1 MSEDQKHHTNPVLI
15 DLAMMLILKHPS
27 VKSFERESAGSNY
40 RIKNW
45 AGEILVESTDIYD
58 ALNWFWANY
67 ANNVVYI
74 EMCGKYSLAVRK
86 SSINGYR
93 FFSVIVTSTDKRTVS
108 CIATLNYN
116 MLDGF
121 WYTPRHEA
129 SQEVLKAIASDKWQ
143 RFANIF
149 RIYNADSQV
158 KAELKV

>member
-58 ALNWFWANY
+58 ALDWFWANY

-74 EMCGKYSLAVRK
+74 QMCGKYSLAVRK
-86 SSINGYR
+86 SSINGTRYYAAIITACDQR
-93 FFSVIVTSTDKRTVS
+93 QFTS
-108 CIATLNYN
+108 IQTLTYN
-116 MLDGF
+116 MLEGY

-129 SQEVLKAIASDKWQ
+129 SKELLKAIESDKWQ